1 MKFMDYEIKFGI
13 EATTKSG
20 ILKKLKEIQKSNDD
34 GVEAIEMMLN
44 MVQEFLLV
52 GLQKRYKEEFGYDY
66 NTGEGKAE
74 ALSKVCD
81 LIDDYT
87 DKEDSSINDLFNE
100 LVDEVMKNGFF
111 KKQAQEMEAEKKVK
125 TENQKT
131 K

>member
-1 MKFMDYEIKFGI
+1 MDYEIKFGI

>member
-1 MKFMDYEIKFGI
+1 MDYEIKFGI

-34 GVEAIEMMLN
+34 GVEAIEMMLT

-87 DKEDSSINDLFNE
+87 DQKDSSINDLFND

-111 KKQAQEMEAEKKVK
+111 KKQAQEMDAEKKAE
-125 TENQKT
+125 TENPKT